1 MSRKIIKYSSNT
13 PKTIVIKKIERR
25 TPQGKLLS
33 IVNMKATYYGD
44 KYEHDND
51 ISKLPIFVETEKIPL
66 HYSPQI
72 EKKDH
77 HPTPIFIEAER
88 IPRYNLSSVERQ
100 HSQPVTPPSKI
111 IINSFKT
118 SPDIHQNR
126 KTFIDIPGDRT
137 EYILT
142 GTSGNFNNNRRSAC
156 NDSLLYGDV
165 WSTSTSGTQMRDSH
179 IITRKNNNS
188 NSSLNHVN
196 ESYISQGNVFDE
208 YVSALNRI
216 NHYRLFY
223 YNLPSDAKLMFSEKL
238 MKEAKI
244 YCYEKLMR
252 QNIESHSIYQ
262 TNVWTGSANFLIDEV
277 IDDWFNEMKFWKESN
292 FRKEHFRYIG
302 IGIIRYQRDN
312 APMMLVV
319 CLYE

>member
-1 MSRKIIKYSSNT
+1 MSRKIVKYSSNT

-33 IVNMKATYYGD
+33 VVNMKATYYDG
-44 KYEHDND
+44 KHENDNNL
-51 ISKLPIFVETEKIPL
+51 SKLPIFVETEKIPL
-66 HYSPQI
+66 RYSPLP
-72 EKKDH
+72 EKKNQH
-77 HPTPIFIEAER
+77 TTPIFIETER
-88 IPRYNLSSVERQ
+88 IPKCDLPSFERKYVQ
-100 HSQPVTPPSKI
+100 RHTPPSRI
-111 IINSFKT
+111 IFNSPKT
-118 SPDIHQNR
+118 SPEGQSNR
-126 KTFIDIPGDRT
+126 RTFIDIPGDRT

-142 GTSGNFNNNRRSAC
+142 GNNGNFNHSRKSTC
-156 NDSLLYGDV
+156 NDSILYGDV
-165 WSTSTSGTQMRDSH
+165 WSTSTSGTQVRDSH
-179 IITRKNNNS
+179 IITRNNM
-188 NSSLNHVN
+188 N
-196 ESYISQGNVFDE
+196 ESYTSQGNIFDE

-223 YNLPSDAKLMFSEKL
+223 YNLPSYAKLSFSEKL

-252 QNIESHSIYQ
+252 QNVESHSQYE
-262 TNVWTGSANFLIDEV
+262 TNVWTGSANYLIEEV

-292 FRKEHFRYIG
+292 FRKEHFQYIG

-312 APMMLVV
+312 TPMMLVV

>member
-1 MSRKIIKYSSNT
+1 MSRKIVKYSSNT

-33 IVNMKATYYGD
+33 VVNMKATYYGE
-44 KYEHDND
+44 KYEND
-51 ISKLPIFVETEKIPL
+51 KNLSKLPIFLETEKIPL
-66 HYSPQI
+66 RYSPI
-72 EKKDH
+72 HDNKNH
-77 HPTPIFIEAER
+77 HTTPIFIETER
-88 IPRYNLSSVERQ
+88 LPKCDLSPSMERQ
-100 HSQPVTPPSKI
+100 NIHRHTPPAKI
-111 IINSFKT
+111 ILKSSKP
-118 SPDIHQNR
+118 SPEIQSNR
-126 KTFIDIPGDRT
+126 RTFIDIPGERT

-142 GTSGNFNNNRRSAC
+142 GNNGNFSNNGKSTY

-165 WSTSTSGTQMRDSH
+165 WSTTTSGTQVRDSH
-179 IITRKNNNS
+179 IITRNNI
-188 NSSLNHVN
+188 NHN
-196 ESYISQGNVFDE
+196 NDSYISQGNIFDE

-216 NHYRLFY
+216 NHYRLYY
-223 YNLPSDAKLMFSEKL
+223 YNLPSYAKLSFSEKL

-252 QNIESHSIYQ
+252 QNVDSHSQYQ
-262 TNVWTGSANFLIDEV
+262 TNVWTGSANFLIEEV
-277 IDDWFNEMKFWKESN
+277 IDEWFNEMKFWKESN

-312 APMMLVV
+312 TPMMLVV